1 MKKEFFMLPFTL
13 ILFLSIIFSILTVI
27 FLCIDFFKSEGKKY
41 DKLASIGSAV
51 VALIMIFNLKIP
63 IPEIYKVKNTI
74 NDYTDEMQV
83 EINYDKRFFD
93 VYYSLDNTNPEQGNK
108 YETPFSIS
116 ENTTVYAKTKF
127 LLWWSDLSDN
137 SFGFEKMIIENK
149 TESSGTS
156 NDKYDVQED
165 KAIPETDTK
174 LENQV
179 DGSAETNN
187 QNEPDPDNAPQID
200 IQPQDEEPVSESST
214 DATTTPK
221 PTQTTEP
228 TNVSEGL
235 NLTEGYNLMT
245 YINQYRLE
253 SGISELAWDSSLEQ
267 AAQNIATAYA
277 TGTGASGNDWF
288 ITVGRQCNGA
298 KNAQRAVSDW
308 ITGNDYIPSESE
320 LLLSSEY
327 TQIGGALYYLPNG
340 NEYGYHYFWVICL
353 R

>member
-1 MKKEFFMLPFTL
+1 MLPFTL

-27 FLCIDFFKSEGKKY
+27 FLCIGFFKPEDKKY

-74 NDYTDEMQV
+74 NDYTEEMQV

-116 ENTTVYAKTKF
+116 ENTTVYAKNKF

-137 SFGFEKMIIENK
+137 SFGFEKMTIENK
-149 TESSGTS
+149 TESSSTS

-165 KAIPETDTK
+165 KPIPETETDTDTK

-179 DGSAETNN
+179 DGSDETNN
-187 QNEPDPDNAPQID
+187 QNKPNPDNETQID
-200 IQPQDEEPVSESST
+200 IQLEDEQPVSEPST
-214 DATTTPK
+214 DSTTPK

-228 TNVSEGL
+228 ANVSEGL
-235 NLTEGYNLMT
+235 NLAEGYNLMT

-277 TGTGASGNDWF
+277 TGTGASGDGWF
-288 ITVGRQCNGA
+288 MTVGRQCNGA

-320 LLLSSEY
+320 ILLNYEY

-353 R
+353 K